1 MTPEEMVTASGD
13 SAWMLMS
20 AALVLLMTPALALF
34 YGGMSRQKSAIN
46 MMMMSFGTL
55 GLVGVIYVLW
65 GWSMSY
71 GNESFAGWFSNPFEF
86 FGLRDSVT
94 DADGNYI
101 AGSSG
106 YANVIDIGFQLT
118 FAVITVAIIS
128 GSLANRVKFSTWMVF
143 AGIWVTLAYFPLAHM
158 VWGGGL
164 LSGSEDG
171 LAAKMFGTTD
181 GEATIAPIDF
191 AGGTV
196 VHINAGMAALIL
208 ALIIG
213 RSRSFMKEE
222 ARPHNLP
229 LVMLGAALLWFGWF
243 GFNGGSAFGANGDA
257 GLAWLNTTVA
267 TCAAMLGWLTVEQLR
282 DKHVTS
288 LGAASGVVAG
298 LVAITPAAGN
308 LTPVTA
314 IILGAIGGALSAVGV
329 GLKYR
334 FKFDDSLDVV
344 GVHLVAGLWGTVGVG
359 LLATDD
365 GLLTGGGRD
374 GFKLFV
380 VQIVIAVVALVYTA
394 IVTAVIAVILKKVM
408 GWRIS
413 GDEEV
418 TGIDSVL
425 HAESAYSGDSHMG
438 NLTALEVEQDA
449 AGASTKG

>member
-1 MTPEEMVTASGD
+1 
-13 SAWMLMS
+13 
-20 AALVLLMTPALALF
+20 
-34 YGGMSRQKSAIN
+34 
-46 MMMMSFGTL
+46 
-55 GLVGVIYVLW
+55 
-65 GWSMSY
+65 
-71 GNESFAGWFSNPFEF
+71 
-86 FGLRDSVT
+86 
-94 DADGNYI
+94 
-101 AGSSG
+101 
-106 YANVIDIGFQLT
+106 
-118 FAVITVAIIS
+118 VITVAIIS

-158 VWGGGL
+158 VWGGGF
-164 LSGSEDG
+164 LSDSEDG
-171 LAAKMFGTTD
+171 IAAMMFGSTD
-181 GEATIAPIDF
+181 GEADIAPIDF

-213 RSRSFMKEE
+213 RSRSFMKSD

-267 TCAAMLGWLTVEQLR
+267 TCAAMLGWLLVEQLR

-298 LVAITPAAGN
+298 LVAVTPAAGN

-314 IILGAIGGALSAVGV
+314 IILGAVGGALAAVGV
-329 GLKYR
+329 GLKYK

-344 GVHLVAGLWGTVGVG
+344 GVHLVAGLWGTVGIG

-365 GLLTGGGRD
+365 GLLTGGGGD
-374 GFKLFV
+374 GFKLFI

-394 IVTAVIAVILKKVM
+394 IVTAVIGIILKKTM

-413 GDEEV
+413 GNDEV
-418 TGIDSVL
+418 AGIDSVL
-425 HAESAYSGDSHMG
+425 HSESAYSDDGD
-438 NLTALEVEQDA
+438 LTALEAEQDA
-449 AGASTKG
+449 AGVATKG